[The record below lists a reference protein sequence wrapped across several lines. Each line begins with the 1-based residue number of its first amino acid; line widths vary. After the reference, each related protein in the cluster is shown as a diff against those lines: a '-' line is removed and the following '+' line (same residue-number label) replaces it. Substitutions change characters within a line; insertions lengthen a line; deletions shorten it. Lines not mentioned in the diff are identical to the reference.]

1 MIFYG
6 LKNCDACKLLLKSQP
21 HFKLIDVSLTPV
33 PDDILMEAIA
43 KFGDTLVNKRSTTW
57 RSLDSKTRKK
67 KPEEIIKLHPK
78 AMKRPL
84 IKLETGELTLGF
96 QEKNK

>member
-43 KFGDTLVNKRSTTW
+43 KFGDAIVNKRSTTW
-57 RSLDSKTRKK
+57 RSLD
-67 KPEEIIKLHPK
+67 P
-78 AMKRPL
+78 
-84 IKLETGELTLGF
+84 KLEKRNLKKLSSSTL
-96 QEKNK
+96 KS